1 MSEAKPKIDVKVEN
15 KENENKENPNEK
27 KENQGEKKDVK
38 KEEETK
44 PSGKKTLNPIKQ
56 KGKAPQ
62 SERDNLKNKSIKGT
76 VNKGKRGSLK
86 SKSDPAEKELFLKF
100 GHRII
105 NYKGE
110 EQDLDINTFLK
121 YNIIGIFFTGS
132 WAPPSRDFAIQVEEL
147 YKEVNKEE
155 KVFEIIQISSEKSL
169 KHFNDNMNENRPWLY
184 LPFNEPYMRKLV
196 EEYKVEF
203 LPTFIIVNRDMYVLS
218 ENGRKDM
225 IENEGIKAY
234 EKWYKAYRTRK
245 EALQKEKEEKEE
257 QLNSQEEEHE
267 EENEIPLE

>member
-1 MSEAKPKIDVKVEN
+1 MTYPKAKIEIKVNN
-15 KENENKENPNEK
+15 KENENKDNKDNKEVEK
-27 KENQGEKKDVK
+27 KENPPAENKEVK
-38 KEEETK
+38 KEEERK
-44 PSGKKTLNPIKQ
+44 PSGKKPLNPIKQ

-121 YNIIGIFFTGS
+121 YNIVGIFFTGS

-155 KVFEIIQISSEKSL
+155 KVFEIIKISREKSI
-169 KHFNDNMNENRPWLY
+169 KHINNKMNE
-184 LPFNEPYMRKLV
+184 K
-196 EEYKVEF
+196 K
-203 LPTFIIVNRDMYVLS
+203 
-218 ENGRKDM
+218 
-225 IENEGIKAY
+225 
-234 EKWYKAYRTRK
+234 
-245 EALQKEKEEKEE
+245 
-257 QLNSQEEEHE
+257 NS
-267 EENEIPLE
+267 